1 MESHLTPA
9 PTGSRRGAPALLSA
23 VTALLIGGYFAV
35 VLWAWGSP
43 TTDPQHGT
51 AEGFLALVTLFL
63 LGLAGLLWAGIRYR
77 RRGLV
82 WTVFALCAW
91 PALMPVARV
100 VYLLVRWF
108 RAS

>member
-1 MESHLTPA
+1 
-9 PTGSRRGAPALLSA
+9 